1 MIGISS
7 VVGIFSEG
15 QAVIFLRTVC
25 ILLPWQTA
33 HIVVVF
39 LTVFDRGDYRRS
51 QHNCIRVFGQV
62 GLVIYEPMR
71 RTPFSLYL
79 TRVQELVFKL
89 AAIVL

>member
-25 ILLPWQTA
+25 NLHPWQTA
-33 HIVVVF
+33 HIVVVL
-39 LTVFDRGDYRRS
+39 LTVFDRGGYRRS
-51 QHNCIRVFGQV
+51 QYNCIRVFGQI

-71 RTPFSLYL
+71 RTLFSLNL
-79 TRVQELVFKL
+79 AGVQELVLEL